1 MVSARGRYRVG
12 TRRRAA
18 RTRRSPSSNR
28 VTANSSVTTAARAPP
43 ASDRPA
49 RVNGAVLRLSLS
61 GSSWIAFCT
70 LAGTSA
76 FSSGCPMTGS
86 RPISCT
92 TCGSCLRSCLAWCTA
107 GGTIRAARPD
117 RAATNTT
124 TTMATDPERPTCV
137 VRCTHRTTGS
147 VARAMMAAITSA
159 VTVRGVSRT
168 IPVTA
173 SRPTNAPSTTRTER
187 QSRSTRRT
195 TPPAPAGAGPVVDG
209 AGTGVT
215 LSPAATPVLY
225 RPMGPPQPIDRLR
238 LTPRSAVLAVALF
251 GAGFAALR
259 IVSHSQ
265 RVIGWILAAAALAGL
280 LHPMCA
286 RLRRFMPNGLAV
298 LLVMLM
304 TIGATGLVAWG
315 AVGGIVRETKVLQ
328 AAAPKRAAELE
339 RSKRFGKLARQ
350 FKLVEKTKRLVKEA
364 PEKLRGGTP
373 AQAIRAATTRGVAFL
388 ATAVLTLFLLLHAP
402 TMARA
407 GAKQIR
413 DPVVRQR
420 VGRVAVNSYRRAF
433 GYARGTILMG
443 AAVGLLAF
451 AVARMADV
459 PGAAPLGLWA
469 GLWDAVP
476 LIGAFVG
483 ALPIIGLA

>member
-1 MVSARGRYRVG
+1 
-12 TRRRAA
+12 
-18 RTRRSPSSNR
+18 
-28 VTANSSVTTAARAPP
+28 
-43 ASDRPA
+43 
-49 RVNGAVLRLSLS
+49 
-61 GSSWIAFCT
+61 
-70 LAGTSA
+70 
-76 FSSGCPMTGS
+76 
-86 RPISCT
+86 
-92 TCGSCLRSCLAWCTA
+92 
-107 GGTIRAARPD
+107 
-117 RAATNTT
+117 
-124 TTMATDPERPTCV
+124 
-137 VRCTHRTTGS
+137 
-147 VARAMMAAITSA
+147 
-159 VTVRGVSRT
+159 
-168 IPVTA
+168 
-173 SRPTNAPSTTRTER
+173 STTRTER

-195 TPPAPAGAGPVVDG
+195 TPPATAGVGVGVVVDG
-209 AGTGVT
+209 GGTGVT

-328 AAAPKRAAELE
+328 AAARKRAAELE
-339 RSKRFGKLARQ
+339 KSQRFGKLARQ

-364 PEKLRGGTP
+364 PQKLRGGTP

-388 ATAVLTLFLLLHAP
+388 ATAVLTLFLLLHGP

-407 GAKQIR
+407 GAAQIR
-413 DPVVRQR
+413 DPVRR
-420 VGRVAVNSYRRAF
+420 RRAEEVAVNSYRRAF
-433 GYARGTILMG
+433 GYARGT
-443 AAVGLLAF
+443 
-451 AVARMADV
+451 
-459 PGAAPLGLWA
+459 
-469 GLWDAVP
+469 
-476 LIGAFVG
+476 
-483 ALPIIGLA
+483 